1 MRLYQKV
8 ILGLLGL
15 VAVSIVGVT
24 VYGMKV
30 YDDTN
35 KT

>member
-15 VAVSIVGVT
+15 VAVSIVRCHCLW
-24 VYGMKV
+24 
-30 YDDTN
+30 N
-35 KT
+35 ESIQ